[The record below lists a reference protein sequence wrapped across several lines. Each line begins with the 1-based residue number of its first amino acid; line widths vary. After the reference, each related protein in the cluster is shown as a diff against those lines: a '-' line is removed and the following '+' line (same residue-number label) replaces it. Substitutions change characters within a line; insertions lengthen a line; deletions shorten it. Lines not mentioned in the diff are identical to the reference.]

1 MLFHR
6 RLFQIRS
13 FEAIFEVFCLFLPL
27 SGLFLP
33 QIWLKTC
40 RERILAWG
48 LIIYK
53 CQLPN
58 WQYFLSKTTDGLRN
72 DKTNDLNSTNMHNSG
87 FFNGFRPKFRVIP
100 WEFATKL
107 ALEKCKFDQ
116 IEAFCVIS
124 CSRGLATIWSLFGV
138 KLEFTKGGVT
148 KDCVQLC
155 TPKVVSVL
163 EWSKFAG
170 NYWNFLSNW
179 PKKHNKFV
187 KVNQIDI
194 F

>member
-1 MLFHR
+1 MSAILTDLDRGGAHQASVTLLNWQPMMLFHR

-58 WQYFLSKTTDGLRN
+58 WQHFLSKTTDGLRN
-72 DKTNDLNSTNMHNSG
+72 AKTNNLNSTNMHNSG

-116 IEAFCVIS
+116 LFQTVWLIE
-124 CSRGLATIWSLFGV
+124 
-138 KLEFTKGGVT
+138 
-148 KDCVQLC
+148 
-155 TPKVVSVL
+155 
-163 EWSKFAG
+163 
-170 NYWNFLSNW
+170 
-179 PKKHNKFV
+179 
-187 KVNQIDI
+187 
-194 F
+194 